1 MNTKDK
7 VKKKMFQFKN
17 KILDLIYPNNIKCGF
32 CNEELNERA
41 HNNTCCSCLNSLP
54 FITNP
59 CEKCG
64 TELGTSKKGICFRC
78 FKTNRSFDIA
88 RSVFSYEGEAK
99 NIVQKIKYFGK
110 VQHIEMIVNYL
121 IEAYQKY
128 SMKADCVT
136 FVPMF
141 KKKLK
146 LRGYNQAKLLA
157 EEFCKQT
164 KLPLYDFCE
173 KIMDN
178 TSQTELDFK
187 ARLENVKD
195 TFKFKTEL
203 KSEIKDKRVLVI
215 DDIFTTGATT
225 NEVCK
230 VLLEKGAKECFVFTL
245 AHTML
250 EEHHKSSFS

>member
-1 MNTKDK
+1 MKN
-7 VKKKMFQFKN
+7 VFKKLNHYFRK
-17 KILDLIYPNNIKCGF
+17 LIYPNEIKCIF
-32 CNEELNERA
+32 CCDELNQNEY
-41 HNNTCCSCLNSLP
+41 NSTCENCLKILP
-54 FITNP
+54 FVDRC

-64 TELGTSKKGICFRC
+64 NPISKNNTAVCSICAT
-78 FKTNRSFDIA
+78 TNYDFVQA
-88 RSVFSYEGEAK
+88 RSVFIYK
-99 NIVQKIKYFGK
+99 NEVLQTIHKFKYHNVK
-110 VQHIEMIVNYL
+110 YL
-121 IEAYQKY
+121 HKPLTKY
-128 SMKADCVT
+128 MLDFYATQNLFVDCVT

-173 KIMDN
+173 KIVDN

-187 ARLENVKD
+187 ARRENVKD

-250 EEHHKSSFS
+250 EEHHK